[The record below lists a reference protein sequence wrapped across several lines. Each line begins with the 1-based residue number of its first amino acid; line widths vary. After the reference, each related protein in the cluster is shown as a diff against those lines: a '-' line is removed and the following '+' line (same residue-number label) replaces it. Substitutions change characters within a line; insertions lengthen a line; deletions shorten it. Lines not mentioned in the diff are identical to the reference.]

1 MSEIPLTGNEFKIES
16 IRQSYAILLSQNYE
30 RLWSLICSGQTII
43 GVLDVVEHGYKD
55 EKYLVERC
63 VQIKKTQD
71 GFLAIVSTGVG
82 YSGGRETYEEFLELC
97 KLYNLSFID
106 NNMLKSEIG
115 EIITEEK
122 KCNKNDRLF
131 LDELKAKCEWDNP
144 PPYFRGVL
152 LCYLDDGSLAFKIP
166 QSLFESNLRKL
177 ASLESSSVEKT
188 ELLMRR
194 AKLQHGQ
201 LRD

>member
-1 MSEIPLTGNEFKIES
+1 MDKQSNDYKSES

-55 EKYLVERC
+55 EKYLIERC
-63 VQIKKTQD
+63 VQIKRTQD
-71 GFLAIVSTGVG
+71 GFLAIVSTRVG
-82 YSGGRETYEEFLELC
+82 YSGGWETYEEFLELC
-97 KLYNLSFID
+97 KFYNLSFID
-106 NNMLKSEIG
+106 NNMLKSEMG

-152 LCYLDDGSLAFKIP
+152 LCYLEDGSLAFKIP